1 MTMIHPNVPDH
12 LRCQVVGYLYDSDD
26 PADLGQTMV
35 EVTTPNGTL
44 ITCGWIP
51 EGDPAGKYRVSVTR
65 GFERLLPDYETDDI
79 LAAAN
84 KLENLVAAVC
94 ARKPIAVPASTTIVM
109 KAAGFVGQEKNASK
123 QAFAFA

>member
-1 MTMIHPNVPDH
+1 MIHPNVPDYFH
-12 LRCQVVGYLYDSDD
+12 CEVVGYLYDSDD

-35 EVTTPNGTL
+35 EVTTPDGTL

-51 EGDPAGKYRVSVTR
+51 EGDPTGKYRVSVTR
-65 GFERLLPDYETDDI
+65 GFQRLVSDYETDDI

-84 KLENLVAAVC
+84 KLETLVAAVC
-94 ARKPIAVPASTTIVM
+94 GRKPIAVPASKTIVM
-109 KAAGFVGQEKNASK
+109 KAAGFVGQEKIANK